1 MGRAEKVKS
10 KKELINEINEI
21 GWEFKNSD
29 TQYLSHNIHR
39 YSGKFIPQIA
49 HSTIELLTSPGDV
62 VLDPYLGSGTTALE
76 AMLLGRKCIGVDL
89 NPLAILISQVK
100 NTVLSKE
107 KLSVFQQKLLS
118 SIAHLE
124 DGQLSI
130 MTLSDD
136 VYKGKLQKPEESD
149 RYHTEWNKKWYQ
161 DHVLKQLIMIYD
173 IIDQIPEIELQ
184 RIAKVAF
191 SDILRKSSNASS
203 RYPNVM
209 FDKNHKTKALPLKS
223 FTDSFN
229 DVINKLINLSTA
241 LGNSLYYPGRIILG
255 NNTKL
260 LLDNDSVD
268 AIVTHPPYIAAVPY
282 AEYGCLSLDWLGY
295 NSRELDAELTGG
307 KRHRKDVVIRFEY
320 DYNLMIKEAFR
331 VLKHAKFAFFMVGN
345 PTANGSVVDLHEM
358 TIRLALQNGFEYLCT
373 AERSGVNRRG
383 NNMGIETLEFFYK
396 P

>member
-1 MGRAEKVKS
+1 MRSRE
-10 KKELINEINEI
+10 ELIQAINEID
-21 GWEFKNSD
+21 WEFNNSD

-49 HSTIELLTSPGDV
+49 RSTIELMTDPEEI

-100 NTVLSKE
+100 NTVLSEE
-107 KLSVFQQKLLS
+107 KLSQFRQKLLS
-118 SIAHLE
+118 SVSHLE
-124 DGQLSI
+124 DGQMSI
-130 MTLSDD
+130 MSFCDD
-136 VYKGKLQKPEESD
+136 IYKGKLESPEDSD

-209 FDKNHKTKALPLKS
+209 FDKNHKTKGLPLKS

-229 DVINKLINLSTA
+229 DVIDKLIGLSKKIS
-241 LGNSLYYPGRIILG
+241 NSVYYPGRIIQG
-255 NNTKL
+255 NNTNL
-260 LLDNDSVD
+260 HLDNDYVD
-268 AIVTHPPYIAAVPY
+268 AIITHPPYIAAVPY

-307 KRHRKDVVIRFEY
+307 KRHRKDVAIRFEF
-320 DYNLMIKEAFR
+320 DYNLMIKESFR
-331 VLKHAKFAFFMVGN
+331 VLKHGKYAFFMVGN
-345 PTANGSVVDLHEM
+345 PTANGQVVDLHEM
-358 TIRLALQNGFEYLCT
+358 TIRLAEQNGFEYLCT
-373 AERSGVNRRG
+373 AKRSGINRRG
-383 NNMGIETLEFFYK
+383 NNMGMETLEFFVK

>member
-1 MGRAEKVKS
+1 M
-10 KKELINEINEI
+10 
-21 GWEFKNSD
+21 
-29 TQYLSHNIHR
+29 
-39 YSGKFIPQIA
+39 
-49 HSTIELLTSPGDV
+49 
-62 VLDPYLGSGTTALE
+62 
-76 AMLLGRKCIGVDL
+76 
-89 NPLAILISQVK
+89 
-100 NTVLSKE
+100 
-107 KLSVFQQKLLS
+107 SVFQQKLLS

-241 LGNSLYYPGRIILG
+241 LG
-255 NNTKL
+255 
-260 LLDNDSVD
+260 
-268 AIVTHPPYIAAVPY
+268 
-282 AEYGCLSLDWLGY
+282 LSLI
-295 NSRELDAELTGG
+295 
-307 KRHRKDVVIRFEY
+307 HI
-320 DYNLMIKEAFR
+320 
-331 VLKHAKFAFFMVGN
+331 
-345 PTANGSVVDLHEM
+345 
-358 TIRLALQNGFEYLCT
+358 
-373 AERSGVNRRG
+373 
-383 NNMGIETLEFFYK
+383 
-396 P
+396 